1 MPLLQNHRRIT
12 TITMVIIR
20 MKRKTKRANNK
31 HKKTDTNTIERQTHK
46 AWKTSDLRVNDWQD
60 NDWEQKRANN
70 KHKKQIQRC
79 TQIHKSEPS
88 HLRVNNWQDN
98 DWEQILTAQHLLI
111 IIHSDFDHQD
121 DYHDKIMTLWWD
133 YDYHD
138 DSDDDYVENT
148 KMVKAF
154 FIWGWGQ
161 NSMQLG

>member
-1 MPLLQNHRRIT
+1 MQLLQNHRRIT

-60 NDWEQKRANN
+60 NDWEQ
-70 KHKKQIQRC
+70 
-79 TQIHKSEPS
+79 
-88 HLRVNNWQDN
+88 
-98 DWEQILTAQHLLI
+98 ILTAQHLLI
-111 IIHSDFDHQD
+111 IIHTDFHHQD
-121 DYHDKIMTLWWD
+121 DYHDYHDGYHDKIMTLWWD
-133 YDYHD
+133 YDYYD